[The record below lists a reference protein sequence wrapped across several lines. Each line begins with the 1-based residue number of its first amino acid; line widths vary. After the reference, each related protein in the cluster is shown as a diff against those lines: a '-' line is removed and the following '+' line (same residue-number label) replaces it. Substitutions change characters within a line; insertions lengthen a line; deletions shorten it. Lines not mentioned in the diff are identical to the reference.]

1 MNLDWNEEIKNSEA
15 QRMFD
20 KMFYMKFLPPGRG
33 LWAMGTSMT
42 LEKEL
47 YAALNNCAFVSND
60 VQTVDQFLD
69 TFLFMMEASMLGI
82 GVGFD
87 TKGKGRFKIY
97 KPEEDPD
104 AKVHVIGDTREAWVE
119 SLKVQLESYMY
130 PDRKIV
136 KFDYTQIRAAGE
148 PLKTFG
154 GVCPGFG
161 PLKKLHEITEQMF
174 TNFMKDK
181 ASGEEVFGTRQIVD
195 INNFI
200 GQCVVAGNIRRT
212 AEIAFG
218 ESDDREFIDLKNY
231 DKNPERMEYGW
242 VSNNSIFGTLG

>member
-60 VQTVDQFLD
+60 VQAVDQFLD

-97 KPEEDPD
+97 KPEEDAD

-181 ASGEEVFGTRQIVD
+181 ASGEDVFGTR
-195 INNFI
+195 
-200 GQCVVAGNIRRT
+200 
-212 AEIAFG
+212 
-218 ESDDREFIDLKNY
+218 
-231 DKNPERMEYGW
+231 
-242 VSNNSIFGTLG
+242 